1 MGNFYSNITLS
12 TDDRDRVIN
21 FLIQQKRHTFVYPI
35 DKFICVF
42 PKNDA
47 AMFEMALKLS
57 DECKCAAFA
66 VMIHDDDVLVY
77 KLFDSGNLLDEYNS
91 SPGYFSGIDQAS
103 AGGDAQ
109 KLCQTYSVPSER
121 DAIEEILRKKYTFE
135 SNRHD
140 AIIAKLNLPYCTV
153 GSGFGYL
160 QKDDAPEEL
169 VVADLIETAADQ
181 EDTEFE
187 FDSDADAPKGRS
199 YADLNDGVYLAK
211 SAVTNILNDPELL
224 QKAWAKA
231 KAGADD
237 YVKAMMETEVKGSA
251 GDGAVVI
258 ASKGNLQFSSVKI
271 SAQTLLSEDVSKL
284 EELVLVALNDVA
296 QQTRTKM
303 EAAKKSVLN
312 QQLGQL
318 GL

>member
-12 TDDRDRVIN
+12 TDDRDKVIA
-21 FLIQQKRHTFVYPI
+21 FLIEQKRHTFVYPT
-35 DKFICVF
+35 DRFICVF
-42 PKNDA
+42 PKHDSA
-47 AMFEMALKLS
+47 LFEMALKLS

-91 SPGYFSGIDQAS
+91 SPGYFSGLDQES
-103 AGGDAQ
+103 TGGDAE
-109 KLCQTYSVPSER
+109 KLCQVYSVPAEKA
-121 DAIEEILRKKYTFE
+121 AIEEILRKKYTFE

-140 AIIAKLNLPYCTV
+140 AIIAKLDLPYCTV

-169 VVADLIETAADQ
+169 VVADLIETAADADDAAFADESSASSAPGRNYQ
-181 EDTEFE
+181 ELDQG
-187 FDSDADAPKGRS
+187 S
-199 YADLNDGVYLAK
+199 NLAK
-211 SAVTNILNDPELL
+211 SAVTNMLNDPELL
-224 QKAWAKA
+224 QRAWAKA

-258 ASKGNLQFSSVKI
+258 TSKGNLQFTGITI
-271 SAQTLLSEDVSKL
+271 SKQSLALEDVGKI
-284 EELVLVALNDVA
+284 EELVLAALNDVA

-303 EAAKKSVLN
+303 EATKRKVLN